1 MNVHLT
7 KVDAAAAGADAPAE
21 GARLW
26 AQSERLTGVTFAP

>member
-7 KVDAAAAGADAPAE
+7 KVGAAGADAPAE